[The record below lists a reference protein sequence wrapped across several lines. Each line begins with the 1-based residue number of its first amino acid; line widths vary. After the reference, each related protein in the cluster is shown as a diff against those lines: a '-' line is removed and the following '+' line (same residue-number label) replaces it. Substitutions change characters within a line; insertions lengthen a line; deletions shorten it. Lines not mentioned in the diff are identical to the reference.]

1 MRQDLD
7 KKPIMPTDRKV
18 PELGNLEH
26 LPFKVRQSQDFSVMR
41 RGDTAADVKSLPADD
56 ARNCAY
62 INKVSVLLVVC
73 VSAFNV
79 ASLRHQEPF

>member
-7 KKPIMPTDRKV
+7 KKPVMPTDRKV

-26 LPFKVRQSQDFSVMR
+26 LPFKVRQSQDFSVLR
-41 RGDTAADVKSLPADD
+41 RGDTAADVNCLTADD

-62 INKVSVLLVVC
+62 INKVSVFLVVLAC
-73 VSAFNV
+73 AFNV
-79 ASLRHQEPF
+79 TSLRRQEPF

>member
-41 RGDTAADVKSLPADD
+41 RGDTAADVKFLPADD
-56 ARNCAY
+56 ACNCAY